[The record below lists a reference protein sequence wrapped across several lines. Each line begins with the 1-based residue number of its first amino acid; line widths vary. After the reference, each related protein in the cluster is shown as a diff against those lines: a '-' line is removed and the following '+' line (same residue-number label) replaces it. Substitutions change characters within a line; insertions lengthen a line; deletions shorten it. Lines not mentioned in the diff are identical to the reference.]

1 MKIKLD
7 LHVHSEYSYDGR
19 MTPAEIAELGRAAG
33 LSGAAVCDHD
43 RTAPLPETEGFL
55 LIPGTEVST
64 EQGHLLG
71 LFVTEPVPG
80 GDLAR
85 AVGAIRAQGGI
96 AVLAHP
102 FERSSDASRF
112 DAAAGLVDG
121 IEVMN
126 SRAERKNPRANAMA
140 AELAER
146 FSLPVFA
153 GSDAHVPQEVGNSYI
168 TVDVGEL
175 SLPAVREAL
184 VTGEREVCGRRSPA
198 LFTARSQ
205 LTKLRK
211 KSAGAPAYIKWVL
224 FAGKCLAQDIFSRR

>member
-7 LHVHSEYSYDGR
+7 LHVHSEYSHDGR
-19 MTPAEIAELGRAAG
+19 MTAAEIISLGKAAG

-43 RTAPLPETEGFL
+43 ACAPLPDGGDFL

-64 EQGHLLG
+64 DRGHLLG

-85 AVGAIRAQGGI
+85 AVSAIRAQGGI

-102 FERSSDASRF
+102 FERTDDASRF
-112 DAAAGLVDG
+112 DGAARLVDG

-140 AELAER
+140 AALAER

-153 GSDAHVPQEVGNSYI
+153 GSDAHVPQEVGNAYV
-168 TVDVGEL
+168 TLDVPEL
-175 SLPAVREAL
+175 TPDAVREAL
-184 VTGEREVCGRRSPA
+184 LTAPREVCGKRSPA
-198 LFTARSQ
+198 RFTARSQ

-211 KSAGAPAYIKWVL
+211 KGAGAPAYIKWTL
-224 FAGKCLAQDIFSRR
+224 FAGKCLVQDVFTRR